1 MNLSS
6 FFKRKGQQ
14 KPIETPTE
22 NAPAISAD
30 TTVPQSQE
38 DSEQAVKRP
47 VFNSKTP
54 DIKLLC
60 AYYERTASLLGFEPR
75 SIGPASLHERLLQN
89 ICAPEWQHY
98 MSSGEMDTFLIHINE
113 EAERLQEK
121 EEVDGPVI
129 CAMVPSDAMA
139 AFFCVLP
146 STIPSPITQELIMS
160 SITAREIDPRYIR
173 SEDIDRIVENE
184 DYFRIFSVAQGISPT
199 DGENGTVIDH
209 YPREWNPPVRGE
221 DDDDNNIKSLK
232 FVTPINKGDVICD
245 IIPPT
250 SGEEGS
256 NIYGK
261 PVAPKP
267 GKAANVPKGRN
278 TVLTEDKSAL
288 IADADGHII
297 YEHHEFQVNHTL
309 SIPGSLD
316 GSAGTLNF
324 LGNIEVNGN
333 IAQGVHLNASGYIKV
348 YGTAEG
354 VTLTS
359 DGHITLKNGINGN
372 NSGIIKTGE
381 YIKSQFL
388 ENATVHCSQDVLTES
403 IVNCHIVCG
412 QSVDVT
418 RGRGIIM
425 GGTIYAIK
433 SVSAKMIGKPSGIVT
448 EFFLG
453 TKPDTDDTQ
462 LEQLKEQQKEMQAT
476 LDNLQRNLDY
486 FQKKG
491 AAEQNKEMFE
501 QLCTQADLYVEKL
514 EDLKKQILSL
524 SSSGISLDE
533 CFVQAKQIYPNT
545 RIHIGS
551 STFQVEDMETNCR
564 FYYSTEQRE
573 IIKGAMF

>member
-14 KPIETPTE
+14 KPIETPPE
-22 NAPAISAD
+22 NAPVISAEAA
-30 TTVPQSQE
+30 VPQSQE
-38 DSEQAVKRP
+38 ASEQPVKRP

-54 DIKLLC
+54 DLKLLC
-60 AYYERTASLLGFEPR
+60 AYYEHTASALGFEPR
-75 SIGPASLHERLLQN
+75 SIGAASLHERLFRN
-89 ICAPEWQHY
+89 ICVPEWEHY
-98 MSSGEMDTFLIHINE
+98 ISSGEMDTFLIHLNE
-113 EAERLQEK
+113 EAERLIEK
-121 EEVDGPVI
+121 EEVDSPVI
-129 CAMVPSDAMA
+129 CAMVPADAMA
-139 AFFCVLP
+139 AFFCILP
-146 STIPSPITQELIMS
+146 STIPSPITEELVMESVTAKEIVS
-160 SITAREIDPRYIR
+160 SCVRTEEISRV
-173 SEDIDRIVENE
+173 VESE
-184 DYFRIFSVAQGISPT
+184 DYFRIFPVAQGVLPI
-199 DGENGTVIDH
+199 DGENGKVIDH
-209 YPREWNPPVRGE
+209 FPREWNPPLRGE
-221 DDDDNNIKSLK
+221 DDDDNSIKSLK

-250 SGEEGS
+250 PGEEGS

-267 GKAANVPKGRN
+267 GKIAGIPKGRN
-278 TVLTEDKSAL
+278 TVLTEDGSSL

-297 YEHHEFQVNHTL
+297 YEHHEFHVNHTL

-316 GSAGTLNF
+316 GSVGTLNF

-333 IAQGVHLNASGYIKV
+333 VAQGIRLNASGYIKV
-348 YGTAEG
+348 YGTAED

-372 NSGIIKTGE
+372 NSGMIKSGE

-388 ENATVHCSQDVLTES
+388 ENATVHSSQDVLTES

-418 RGRGIIM
+418 RGRGMIM
-425 GGTIYAIK
+425 GGTIYAMK

-462 LEQLKEQQKEMQAT
+462 LELLKVQQKEMQAT

-514 EDLKKQILSL
+514 EELKKQILSL
-524 SSSGISLDE
+524 SNPDISLDE
-533 CFVQAKQIYPNT
+533 CFVQAKRIYPNT
-545 RIHIGS
+545 RIHIGA
-551 STFQVEDMETNCR
+551 STYQVEDMETNCR